1 MTGALGSGVAGVGGE
16 AVMDTTIVNS
26 LREIPRVAQMVE
38 DLGAEYKLPADAV
51 YDVQLALE
59 EILTNVITHGYP
71 DDHVHHISIR
81 LNVGDGTVTAEI
93 VDDGRP
99 FNPLEA
105 PRPDLTAGIRERTVG
120 GLGVHFVRQL
130 MDHMEYS
137 RGEGKNRLVVQR
149 RTGV

>member
-1 MTGALGSGVAGVGGE
+1 MTGTPGLGVAGVGG
-16 AVMDTTIVNS
+16 AAAIDTTIVNS

-38 DLGAEYKLPADAV
+38 ALGAEHNLPDDVV

-59 EILTNVITHGYP
+59 EILTNAITHGYP
-71 DDHVHHISIR
+71 DDQVHHISVR
-81 LNVGDGTVTAEI
+81 LNVGEGMVTAEI

-105 PRPDLTAGIRERTVG
+105 PRPDLTAGLRERTVG

-130 MDHMEYS
+130 MDHVEYS
-137 RGEGKNRLVVQR
+137 RGEGKNRLVMKR
-149 RTGV
+149 RTSV